1 MRLRR
6 VGEMRLGNTQTDT
19 APRRRPTRN
28 GVGMRYPF
36 DRRKRSRRR
45 FRAAV
50 AHRRRDGKILYR
62 AVPRRGGRVVDGSGL
77 ENRQGA
83 SPRGFE
89 SHPLR
94 PPGYLA

>member
-1 MRLRR
+1 
-6 VGEMRLGNTQTDT
+6 
-19 APRRRPTRN
+19 
-28 GVGMRYPF
+28 MRYPF

-77 ENRQGA
+77 EIRIQDFGLNWT
-83 SPRGFE
+83 GFATSVLVFGNSIVRVLCE
-89 SHPLR
+89 WTDVTPNAPNFLVR
-94 PPGYLA
+94 VTF

>member
-1 MRLRR
+1 
-6 VGEMRLGNTQTDT
+6 MRLGNTQNRHGS
-19 APRRRPTRN
+19 AKRRPTRN
-28 GVGMRYPF
+28 GVGVRYPF

-94 PPGYLA
+94 QAQRVIGDE

>member
-1 MRLRR
+1 
-6 VGEMRLGNTQTDT
+6 MRLGNTQTDT

-77 ENRQGA
+77 EIRIQDFALIWTGLDG
-83 SPRGFE
+83 SVLL
-89 SHPLR
+89 S
-94 PPGYLA
+94 

>member
-1 MRLRR
+1 
-6 VGEMRLGNTQTDT
+6 
-19 APRRRPTRN
+19 
-28 GVGMRYPF
+28 MRYPF

-77 ENRQGA
+77 EIRIQDFALIWTGLDG
-83 SPRGFE
+83 SVLL
-89 SHPLR
+89 S
-94 PPGYLA
+94 